1 MSGMQI
7 ETWLDRPAT
16 TTLAR
21 RARMRVGVALGL
33 LFLIG
38 PLVDLGHEPLSIGHR
53 VGLALG
59 LGVFVW
65 LYVSLLPPS
74 PWLAR
79 RGQAGVLGAL
89 AALAAL
95 ALTLVL
101 AGAPSSFVALFVYF
115 VAAAGLVLRPR
126 DAVVVTA
133 ATAGGVGLGV
143 LVLGGDDSAAATTAL
158 TVASIGALMA
168 AFGRQVRANRELR
181 AAREELA
188 RLAVSEERLRIA
200 RDLHDL
206 LGHTL
211 SVIALKSELA
221 GKLVE
226 RDPPRASAELRDVQA
241 VTRQA
246 LAEVREAVHAY
257 RHLALRDALD
267 GARSALAAAGIDCR
281 VDETELELPDDVEA
295 VLAWAVREAT
305 TNVVRHSGARSC
317 EIRVRSDGAV
327 AAVEVVDDGAG
338 ESPGAGGSGLAG
350 LAERAERV
358 RGRLDAGA
366 PPGGGYRLALTVPI
380 GAGA

>member
-1 MSGMQI
+1 
-7 ETWLDRPAT
+7 
-16 TTLAR
+16 
-21 RARMRVGVALGL
+21 MRIGVALGL

-38 PLVDLGHEPLSIGHR
+38 PLVDLVHEPLSVSHR

-59 LGVFVW
+59 LVVFVY

-79 RGQAGVLGAL
+79 RGQFGVL

-95 ALTLVL
+95 AVIALALVF
-101 AGAPSSFVALFVYF
+101 AGAPPSFVALFVYF

-126 DAVVVTA
+126 DAAVITAVTA
-133 ATAGGVGLGV
+133 AGVGLGV
-143 LVLGGDDSAAATTAL
+143 LLARGDGSAAGAIAL

-211 SVIALKSELA
+211 SVVALKSELA

-226 RDPPRASAELRDVQA
+226 RDPGRASAELRDVQE

-257 RHLALRDALD
+257 RQLALRDALD
-267 GARSALAAAGIDCR
+267 GARTALEAAGIDCR
-281 VDETELELPDDVEA
+281 VDEAELELPADVEA

-305 TNVVRHSGARSC
+305 TNVVRHSGAHRC
-317 EIRVRSDGAV
+317 AIRVVSDGAV
-327 AAVEVVDDGAG
+327 AAVEVEDDGAG
-338 ESPGAGGSGLAG
+338 GTPGPGGSGLAG

-358 RGRLDAGA
+358 HGRLDAGA
-366 PPGGGYRLALTVPI
+366 RPGGGYRLAVTVPV